1 MVSCRPESH
10 LNLAHISRYFDVAR
24 ALFRECLICA
34 ALRLEFSPA

>member
-10 LNLAHISRYFDVAR
+10 LNLAHICRYFSVAR
-24 ALFRECLICA
+24 ALFRESLVCA